1 MIGDLAGRSD
11 IYKKE
16 MQLYLVFTQTAPM
29 ICDLPKRI
37 NVVFPKD

>member
-16 MQLYLVFTQTAPM
+16 MQLYLVLNKPR
-29 ICDLPKRI
+29 P
-37 NVVFPKD
+37 